1 MQLMFM
7 FVTFI
12 VTLLVLVID
21 LVKN

>member
-1 MQLMFM
+1 MFM